1 MKAVNLARCMGQAGM
16 CGRSAM
22 KPLVPRTFLSQA
34 SSATLHPWFQS
45 SWGDFLLSDGPQ
57 RAGVRSRTV
66 PTGRQGCYGQGLRW
80 STIACTPRS
89 APPVE
94 PVQTGRSRWV
104 RKETRSSPLP
114 STRSSLRQG
123 FQRLRLLIPVQTGPV
138 SKTLPPYSYLHGG

>member
-16 CGRSAM
+16 CGRSAI

-66 PTGRQGCYGQGLRW
+66 PTGRQGCYGQGL
-80 STIACTPRS
+80 PRAQLL
-89 APPVE
+89 APHG
-94 PVQTGRSRWV
+94 Q
-104 RKETRSSPLP
+104 PLP
-114 STRSSLRQG
+114 LNPFKQVGPDGSVRRLGRHPFRRLGLASGKGSNG
-123 FQRLRLLIPVQTGPV
+123 FG
-138 SKTLPPYSYLHGG
+138 S